1 MIAFLTTLKV
11 SDVTRK
17 RELCAQESRVE
28 MGINDAVKVRYD
40 DLICSKK
47 KMMGLGNLFSSLV
60 GEWS

>member
-1 MIAFLTTLKV
+1 
-11 SDVTRK
+11 
-17 RELCAQESRVE
+17 

-60 GEWS
+60 REGSLLSSFIDTQTEIFHCQVIGFEGSF